1 MQCTSASMFGLEAA
15 ALYLYCNRGSVVTM
29 APWRCAEVEDGT
41 PATMTFFYSRPV
53 GPSSRKSPKVEAVY
67 QAGSP

>member
-15 ALYLYCNRGSVVTM
+15 ALYLYYDRGSVVTHVVTM

-41 PATMTFFYSRPV
+41 SATMTFFYSPPV
-53 GPSSRKSPKVEAVY
+53 GPSSRKYPM
-67 QAGSP
+67 